1 MKLIQF
7 KNSEGQNTYVSS
19 SNIVR
24 FVALAPHITEIQ
36 CCDGRKHEIQV
47 NTVALIMRVFKDHD
61 LDVIETAP
69 DMDENEGIM
78 RSRSMNE
85 EGKMPATI
93 VALTIPEDKK
103 DRSKV
108 ESV

>member
-19 SNIVR
+19 NTVVR
-24 FVALAPHITEIQ
+24 FVALAPHITEIE

-47 NTVALIMRVFKDHD
+47 NTLALIMRVFKDHD

-69 DMDENEGIM
+69 DMDENEGIT
-78 RSRSMNE
+78 RSSSMNE
-85 EGKMPATI
+85 QEKVPATI
-93 VALTIPEDKK
+93 VALSVPEDKK
-103 DRSKV
+103 ARTVK
-108 ESV
+108 SV